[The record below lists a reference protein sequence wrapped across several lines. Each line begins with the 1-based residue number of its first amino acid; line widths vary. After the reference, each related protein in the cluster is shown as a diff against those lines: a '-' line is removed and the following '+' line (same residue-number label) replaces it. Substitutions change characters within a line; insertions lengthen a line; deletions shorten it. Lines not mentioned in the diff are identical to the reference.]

1 MAVHN
6 GLVLLHII
14 MLLCTVEAAAEAL
27 ACPDRCGDVGIEYP
41 FGIGAEC
48 YFDKSFEVVCDNSSG
63 SPKAILQKIGQEIS
77 SFVSYGSSSPYILVN
92 ISAISLNSSNN
103 AKGINL
109 TGTPFSFSQSNNK
122 FLAIGCDNYAKNQQ
136 NDSIS
141 SNSTITDAGGGC
153 ISICTCNPSE
163 DSGCCDVLCNIPQNS
178 STKVLDANTS
188 YVYSQSIP
196 QGCTSL
202 SLVYPA
208 WIFSNYLENPSGLKD
223 KKMIPAELEWGKFK
237 GFCYEDYNSQTKVC
251 NKDDRCLIQLSS
263 GHFCRCDYSI
273 NSVYQDYF
281 CEGYLICNTTSGHNC
296 SKCPGG
302 YYYDPVFDG
311 SVQEPR
317 CSPTRTRDSFLRK
330 KTRVKYVVIGCTS
343 GGLGMFLLIGAWWLL
358 KFVKRRREIKLKQK
372 FFKRNGGLLL
382 KQELASTEGTIEKTK
397 LFTSKELEKAT
408 DYFNL
413 NRILGQGGQ
422 GTVYKGMLADGKIV
436 AVKKSKVIDE
446 SKVEE
451 FINEVVI
458 LSQINHRNVVKL
470 LGCCLETEV
479 PLLVYEFIPNGTLFQ
494 YIHDQNEDFPITWE
508 MRLRIAIEISGALS
522 YLHSAASIPIY
533 HRDIKSTNILL
544 DDKYRSKVS
553 DFGASRSMAV
563 DQTHMTTQVHGTFGY
578 LDPEYFRS
586 SQFTDKSDVYSLGVV
601 LAELLTGE
609 KPIRFT
615 TLEEDKSLAAYFL
628 CAIKEERLFEILDA
642 QVMKEGGKDEIITV
656 AKLTKRC
663 LNLNGKKRPTMRE
676 VASELAGI
684 KAGNGASNVMEEG
697 LEEIDCALGD
707 IYIAATSATDGSI
720 DESFLDS
727 VTVSVDVDPLIS
739 NNW

>member
-1 MAVHN
+1 MAVDN

-27 ACPDRCGDVGIEYP
+27 ACPDRCGDVEIQYP
-41 FGIGAEC
+41 FGIGAGC
-48 YFDKSFEVVCDNSSG
+48 YFDESFEVVCDNSSG
-63 SPKAILQKIGQEIS
+63 TPKAILQRIGQEIS
-77 SFVSYGSSSPYILVN
+77 SYVSYGSRFPYILVN
-92 ISAISLNSSNN
+92 ISAISLN

-109 TGTPFSFSQSNNK
+109 KGTPFSFSQRKNK
-122 FLAIGCDNYAKNQQ
+122 FLAIGCDNYASNQQ

-153 ISICTCNPSE
+153 ISICTCNPSG

-178 STKVLDANTS
+178 STKVLDANTA

-196 QGCTSL
+196 QGCTSF
-202 SLVYPA
+202 SLVYPY
-208 WIFSNYLENPSGLKD
+208 WTFFNYLETPSGLKD
-223 KKMIPAELEWGKFK
+223 EKKIPALLEWGKYK
-237 GFCYEDYNSQTKVC
+237 GDCYEGYNSQTKVC

-263 GHFCRCDYSI
+263 GHFCRCDYSR
-273 NSVYQDYF
+273 SSGYQDDL

-296 SKCPGG
+296 SKCPDG
-302 YYYDPVFDG
+302 YYYDPVFDE
-311 SVQEPR
+311 SVQEPG

-330 KTRVKYVVIGCTS
+330 KTRVKYVVI
-343 GGLGMFLLIGAWWLL
+343 AWWLL

-382 KQELASTEGTIEKTK
+382 KQELASTDGTVEKTK

-544 DDKYRSKVS
+544 DDKYRAKVS

-563 DQTHMTTQVHGTFGY
+563 DQTHMTTQVHGTVGY

-586 SQFTDKSDVYSLGVV
+586 SQFTDKSDVYSFGVV

-628 CAIKEERLFEILDA
+628 CAMKEERLFEILGA
-642 QVMKEGGKDEIITV
+642 QVMKEGGEDEIITV

-707 IYIAATSATDGSI
+707 IHIGANSETDGSI

>member
-6 GLVLLHII
+6 GLVLLQII
-14 MLLCTVEAAAEAL
+14 LLPWTVESASEPL
-27 ACPDRCGDVGIEYP
+27 SCPDRCGNVLIEYP
-41 FGIGAEC
+41 FGIGAGC
-48 YFDKSFEVVCDNSSG
+48 YFDESFEVVCDNSSG

-77 SFVSYGSSSPYILVN
+77 SYTSYSGSPNIAVN
-92 ISAISLNSSNN
+92 ISVTSLSSINN

-109 TGTPFSFSQSNNK
+109 TGTPFSFSQRINK
-122 FLAIGCDNYAKNQQ
+122 FLAIGCDNYANNQQ

-141 SNSTITDAGGGC
+141 SNSILTDAGGEC
-153 ISICTCNPSE
+153 ISICTSNPSE
-163 DSGCCDVLCNIPQNS
+163 NSDCCDMVCNIPQNS

-202 SLVYPA
+202 SLVDPD
-208 WIFSNYLENPSGLKD
+208 WIFSNYLKTPSGLKD
-223 KKMIPAELEWGKFK
+223 KKKIPAVLEWGKYK
-237 GFCYEDYNSQTKVC
+237 GVCYEDYNSHTKVC

-263 GHFCRCDYSI
+263 GHFCRCDYSR

-281 CEGYLICNTTSGHNC
+281 CEGDLICNTTSGHNC
-296 SKCPGG
+296 SKCPDG
-302 YYYDPVFDG
+302 YNYYRPAYYRPL
-311 SVQEPR
+311 QERR
-317 CSPTRTRDSFLRK
+317 CSPKRSRDSFFSK

-343 GGLGMFLLIGAWWLL
+343 GGLGMFLLIGAWWLF

-382 KQELASTEGTIEKTK
+382 QQELASTEGTIEKTK
-397 LFTSKELEKAT
+397 LFTSKELERAT
-408 DYFNL
+408 DNFNL

-422 GTVYKGMLADGKIV
+422 GTVYKGMLPDGKIV

-446 SKVEE
+446 RKVEE
-451 FINEVVI
+451 FINEMVI

-508 MRLRIAIEISGALS
+508 MRLRIAIEVSGALS

-544 DDKYRSKVS
+544 DDKYRAKVS

-586 SQFTDKSDVYSLGVV
+586 SQFTDKSDVYSFGVV
-601 LAELLTGE
+601 LVELLTGE

-628 CAIKEERLFEILDA
+628 CAMKEERLFEILDA
-642 QVMKEGGKDEIITV
+642 RVMKEGGGDEIIIFAKV
-656 AKLTKRC
+656 AKRC

-684 KAGNGASNVMEEG
+684 KAWNGASNVIEED

-707 IYIAATSATDGSI
+707 IYIVANSETDGSI
-720 DESFLDS
+720 NGSFLDD
-727 VTVSVDVDPLIS
+727 VTISMDANPLIKS
-739 NNW
+739 NW

>member
-1 MAVHN
+1 MAVDN
-6 GLVLLHII
+6 GLVLLQII

-27 ACPDRCGDVGIEYP
+27 ACPDRCGDVEIQYP
-41 FGIGAEC
+41 FGIGAGC
-48 YFDKSFEVVCDNSSG
+48 YFDESFEVVCDDSSG
-63 SPKAILQKIGQEIS
+63 TPKAILQRIGQEIS
-77 SFVSYGSSSPYILVN
+77 SYISYGSRFPYILVN
-92 ISAISLNSSNN
+92 ISAISLNTSNN

-109 TGTPFSFSQSNNK
+109 EGTPFSFSQRKNK
-122 FLAIGCDNYAKNQQ
+122 FLAIGWDNYANNQQ

-153 ISICTCNPSE
+153 ISICTCNPSG

-178 STKVLDANTS
+178 STKVLDANTA

-196 QGCTSL
+196 QGCTSF
-202 SLVYPA
+202 SLVYPY
-208 WIFSNYLENPSGLKD
+208 WTFFNYLETPSGLKD
-223 KKMIPAELEWGKFK
+223 EKKIPALLEWGKYK
-237 GFCYEDYNSQTKVC
+237 GDCYEGYNSQTKVC

-263 GHFCRCDYSI
+263 GHFCRCDYSR
-273 NSVYQDYF
+273 SSGYQDDL

-296 SKCPGG
+296 SKCPDG
-302 YYYDPVFDG
+302 YYYDPVFDE
-311 SVQEPR
+311 SVQEPG

-330 KTRVKYVVIGCTS
+330 KTRVKYVVIGT
-343 GGLGMFLLIGAWWLL
+343 
-358 KFVKRRREIKLKQK
+358 V
-372 FFKRNGGLLL
+372 
-382 KQELASTEGTIEKTK
+382 EKTK

-544 DDKYRSKVS
+544 DDKYRAKVS

-586 SQFTDKSDVYSLGVV
+586 SQFTDKSDVYSFGVV

-615 TLEEDKSLAAYFL
+615 TLEENKSLAAYFL
-628 CAIKEERLFEILDA
+628 CAMKEERLFEILDA

-697 LEEIDCALGD
+697 LEGIDCALGD
-707 IYIAATSATDGSI
+707 IHIAANSETDGSI
-720 DESFLDS
+720 DESFLDC

>member
-27 ACPDRCGDVGIEYP
+27 ACPDRCGDVEIQYP
-41 FGIGAEC
+41 FGIGAGC
-48 YFDKSFEVVCDNSSG
+48 YFDESFEVVCNNSSG
-63 SPKAILQKIGQEIS
+63 TPKAILQRIGQEIS
-77 SFVSYGSSSPYILVN
+77 SYISYIGSPDMAVN
-92 ISAISLNSSNN
+92 ISVTSLNSSNN

-109 TGTPFSFSQSNNK
+109 TGTPFSFSQSINK
-122 FLAIGCDNYAKNQQ
+122 FLAISCDNYANNQQ

-141 SNSTITDAGGGC
+141 SNSTITDAGEGC
-153 ISICTCNPSE
+153 ISICTCNPS
-163 DSGCCDVLCNIPQNS
+163 DSSGCCDMVCNIPLSS

-188 YVYSQSIP
+188 YVYSRSIP
-196 QGCTSL
+196 EGCTSL
-202 SLVYPA
+202 SLVYA
-208 WIFSNYLENPSGLKD
+208 DWIFSHYLETPSGLKD
-223 KKMIPAELEWGKFK
+223 EKMIPAVLEWGKYK
-237 GFCYEDYNSQTKVC
+237 GVCYEDYNSQTKVC

-263 GHFCRCDYSI
+263 GD
-273 NSVYQDYF
+273 
-281 CEGYLICNTTSGHNC
+281 LICNTTSGHNC
-296 SKCPGG
+296 SKCPDG
-302 YYYDPVFDG
+302 YNYDPVGSYG
-311 SVQEPR
+311 SVQEPG
-317 CSPTRTRDSFLRK
+317 CSRMRTKDSFLRK

-343 GGLGMFLLIGAWWLL
+343 GGLGMFLLIGAWWLF
-358 KFVKRRREIKLKQK
+358 KFVKRRRKIKLKRK
-372 FFKRNGGLLL
+372 YFKRNGGLLL
-382 KQELASTEGTIEKTK
+382 QQELASTEGTIEKTK

-408 DYFNL
+408 DNFDL

-422 GTVYKGMLADGKIV
+422 GTVYKGMLIDGKIV

-508 MRLRIAIEISGALS
+508 IRLRIAIEVSGALS

-544 DDKYRSKVS
+544 DDKYRAKVS

-586 SQFTDKSDVYSLGVV
+586 SQFTDKSDVYSFGVV

-628 CAIKEERLFEILDA
+628 CAMKEERLFEILDA
-642 QVMKEGGKDEIITV
+642 RVMKQGGKDEIITV

-684 KAGNGASNVMEEG
+684 KAWNGASNVIEEG

-707 IYIAATSATDGSI
+707 IYIVANSETNGSI
-720 DESFLDS
+720 NESFLDD
-727 VTVSVDVDPLIS
+727 VTVSVDANPLIKS
-739 NNW
+739 NW

>member
-27 ACPDRCGDVGIEYP
+27 ACPDRCGDVEIQYP
-41 FGIGAEC
+41 FGIGAGC
-48 YFDKSFEVVCDNSSG
+48 YFDESFEVVCDDSSG
-63 SPKAILQKIGQEIS
+63 SPKAILQRIGQEIS
-77 SFVSYGSSSPYILVN
+77 SYVTFSSSTPNILVN
-92 ISAISLNSSNN
+92 ISVTSLKSSKN

-109 TGTPFSFSQSNNK
+109 TGTAFSFPQSENK
-122 FLAIGCDNYAKNQQ
+122 FLAIGCDNYASNQQ

-141 SNSTITDAGGGC
+141 RNSTITDAGGGC

-178 STKVLDANTS
+178 STKVLDSNT
-188 YVYSQSIP
+188 
-196 QGCTSL
+196 
-202 SLVYPA
+202 
-208 WIFSNYLENPSGLKD
+208 SGLKD
-223 KKMIPAELEWGKFK
+223 KKKIPAELEWGKYK
-237 GFCYEDYNSQTKVC
+237 GFCYEDYSSQTKVC

-296 SKCPGG
+296 SKCPDG

-330 KTRVKYVVIGCTS
+330 KTRVKYVVIGCIS

-382 KQELASTEGTIEKTK
+382 KQELASTEGTVEKTK

-544 DDKYRSKVS
+544 DDKYRAKVS

-586 SQFTDKSDVYSLGVV
+586 SQFTDKSDVYSFGVV

-628 CAIKEERLFEILDA
+628 CAMKEERLFEILDA

-697 LEEIDCALGD
+697 LEEIDCALAD
-707 IYIAATSATDGSI
+707 IHIAANSETDGSI

>member
-1 MAVHN
+1 MAVHD
-6 GLVLLHII
+6 GLVLLQII
-14 MLLCTVEAAAEAL
+14 LLLWTVESASEPL
-27 ACPDRCGDVGIEYP
+27 SCPDRCGNVLIEYP
-41 FGIGAEC
+41 FGIGAGC
-48 YFDKSFEVVCDNSSG
+48 YFDESFEVVCDNSSG
-63 SPKAILQKIGQEIS
+63 PPKAILQKIGQEIS
-77 SFVSYGSSSPYILVN
+77 SYISYSGSPNIAVN
-92 ISAISLNSSNN
+92 ISVTSLSSTNN

-109 TGTPFSFSQSNNK
+109 TGTPFSFSQRINK
-122 FLAIGCDNYAKNQQ
+122 FLAIGCDNYANNQQ

-141 SNSTITDAGGGC
+141 SNSTITDAGGEC
-153 ISICTCNPSE
+153 ISICTCKPSE
-163 DSGCCDVLCNIPQNS
+163 NSDCCDMVCNIPQNS

-188 YVYSQSIP
+188 YFYSQSIP

-202 SLVYPA
+202 SLVDPD
-208 WIFSNYLENPSGLKD
+208 WIFSNYLQTPSGLKD
-223 KKMIPAELEWGKFK
+223 KKKVPAVLEWGKYK
-237 GFCYEDYNSQTKVC
+237 GVCYEDYNSHTKVC

-281 CEGYLICNTTSGHNC
+281 CEGDLICNTTSGHNC
-296 SKCPGG
+296 SKCPDG
-302 YYYDPVFDG
+302 YNYYRPAYYRPL
-311 SVQEPR
+311 QERR
-317 CSPTRTRDSFLRK
+317 CSPKRSRDSFFSK

-343 GGLGMFLLIGAWWLL
+343 GGLGMFLLIGAWWLF
-358 KFVKRRREIKLKQK
+358 KFVKRRREIKLKRK

-382 KQELASTEGTIEKTK
+382 QQELASTEGTIEKTK
-397 LFTSKELEKAT
+397 LFTSKELERAT
-408 DYFNL
+408 DNFNL

-422 GTVYKGMLADGKIV
+422 GTVYKGMLPAGKIV

-451 FINEVVI
+451 FINEMVI

-508 MRLRIAIEISGALS
+508 MRLRIAIEVSGALS

-544 DDKYRSKVS
+544 DDKYRAKVS

-586 SQFTDKSDVYSLGVV
+586 SQFTDKSDVYSFGVV

-628 CAIKEERLFEILDA
+628 CAMKEERLFEILDA
-642 QVMKEGGKDEIITV
+642 RVMKEGGGDEIITFAKV
-656 AKLTKRC
+656 AKRC

-676 VASELAGI
+676 VTSELAGI
-684 KAGNGASNVMEEG
+684 KAWNGASNVIEED

-707 IYIAATSATDGSI
+707 IYIVANSETDGSI
-720 DESFLDS
+720 NGSFLDD
-727 VTVSVDVDPLIS
+727 VTISMDANPLIKS
-739 NNW
+739 NW